1 MPYLVSSIIAV
12 VTALIILMT
21 RYEAD
26 DSAITTEIE
35 RAKSMFITVDGFVN
49 TYIQSGGDMFMGE
62 TVETDTY
69 KKINFA
75 TLYKNGILLG
85 SISKDD
91 IKNVSLNDNILAEN
105 ESDKNIFFQ
114 SQLQFPSSQIVWQI
128 VPIVSYTVTD
138 YKGKVIDLSKSVGA
152 GYQLFVDFSKNTT
165 LMSKD
170 AFSEN
175 FFGKEICEKELFG
188 SFINNAT
195 LISSANLTLTLGG
208 TNKDGK
214 LACIIF
220 K

>member
-195 LISSANLTLTLGG
+195 LISSANLTLTLDGR
-208 TNKDGK
+208 NKDGK